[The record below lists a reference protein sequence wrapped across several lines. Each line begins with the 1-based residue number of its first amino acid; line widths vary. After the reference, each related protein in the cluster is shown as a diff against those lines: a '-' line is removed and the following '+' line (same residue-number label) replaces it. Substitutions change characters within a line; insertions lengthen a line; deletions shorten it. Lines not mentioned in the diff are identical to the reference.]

1 MPSFLS
7 VSTTTD
13 SAERRISGCVCSMS
27 SLWKAFSVYRRK
39 HLPGRV
45 RPARPARCAADARE
59 MGETSSDS
67 TRMRGLY
74 TFCLE
79 KPGSTT

>member
-1 MPSFLS
+1 
-7 VSTTTD
+7 
-13 SAERRISGCVCSMS
+13 MS
-27 SLWKAFSVYRRK
+27 SLLNAFSVYRRK

-45 RPARPARCAADARE
+45 RPARPARWWAEALE

-79 KPGSTT
+79 KPGSMT